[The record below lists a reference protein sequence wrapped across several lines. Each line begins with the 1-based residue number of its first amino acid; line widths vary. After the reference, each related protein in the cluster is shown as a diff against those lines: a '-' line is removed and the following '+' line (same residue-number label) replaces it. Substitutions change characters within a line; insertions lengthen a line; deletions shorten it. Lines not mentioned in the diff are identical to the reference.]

1 MLFSLNAIKENIDKI
16 SNLYK
21 QIKDTTKK
29 EDMLVYKNRFYI
41 QAYDLCLALGEV
53 IFTFN
58 TPDEYIAKKDFVI
71 SRIAAI
77 QENNSIEDFKGNI
90 KAIIDEFPKNEI
102 NSYGELDIYGSF
114 SSDADSYY
122 ELCNREKQYNINN
135 TKALRTYINTIKLPT
150 DRNATLFY
158 PECDTGSNIEYF
170 NDITEKLMIYGN
182 TIHEHELSIAKKNMH
197 KAVKGPLRGSRI
209 QNNAFDIIYTQP
221 FIHHTIDLQTV
232 FIKREEKTFV
242 SDLFKYLRPDG
253 VIVIT
258 MPFYR
263 LYKDVCSMLSKQ
275 LKNIQICKASD
286 EEFNKLGLIH
296 IIGQKELA
304 KEPRSDEYAK
314 LRRLY
319 DYNNI
324 ESIKAQ
330 NEYILPRTH
339 TLIDLFKGS
348 MLDMEEVENMID
360 DSSLMSK
367 IWEKQKVNKLDQN
380 IKNPLLPF
388 NIGQLGL
395 VLTSGCLDGIVD
407 EGDNFSH
414 LIKGR
419 VSKYTQE
426 VEVEKDGNIEIT
438 ETTVNKV
445 EINVL
450 LPNGEFKIL
459 A

>member
-16 SNLYK
+16 KNLHK
-21 QIKDTTKK
+21 QVKDNTKA
-29 EDMLVYKNRFYI
+29 EDLITYKNRFYI
-41 QAYDLCLALGEV
+41 QVYDLCLALGEA
-53 IFTFN
+53 IFTFAS
-58 TPDEYIAKKDFVI
+58 PEDYIRKKEFI
-71 SRIAAI
+71 TSRVAII
-77 QENNSIEDFKGNI
+77 QESDSVEEFKGNI
-90 KAIIDEFPKNEI
+90 KAIIDEFPED
-102 NSYGELDIYGSF
+102 ELSRYSGVSTYAF
-114 SSDADSYY
+114 SPEADSYS
-122 ELCNREKQYNINN
+122 ELHMTHKQYNIQN
-135 TKALRTYINTIKLPT
+135 TQSLRRYIDSIKLAN
-150 DRNATLFY
+150 DRNLTLFY
-158 PECDTGSNIEYF
+158 PECSTGENIEYF
-170 NDITEKLMIYGN
+170 NDISDKLMIYGN
-182 TIHEHELSIAKKNMH
+182 TAHEDQLSVAKRCMH

-209 QNNAFDIIYTQP
+209 QNNSFDIIYTQP
-221 FIHHTIDLQTV
+221 FINHEIDMHSI
-232 FIKREEKTFV
+232 FIKREEKTFI
-242 SDLFKYLRPDG
+242 SDLFKYLRADG
-253 VIVIT
+253 VMVIT

-275 LKNIQICKASD
+275 LKNIQVCKV
-286 EEFNKLGLIH
+286 EGGEFEKLGLIH
-296 IIGQKELA
+296 IIGQKDTA
-304 KEPRSDEYAK
+304 KQPRPDEYAK

-324 ESIKAQ
+324 ESVLVTH
-330 NEYILPRTH
+330 EYTLPRTY
-339 TLIDLFKGS
+339 TYIDLFKGS

-360 DSSLMSK
+360 NSSLMNK
-367 IWEKQKVNKLDQN
+367 IWESQKVMKLDQN

-407 EGDNFSH
+407 EGDGHSH

-426 VEVEKDGNIEIT
+426 VEVEKDGNVEVT